1 MNKVR
6 KGITE
11 VKIRLLPEKSKRDY
25 ILRLVSSIIVLIFL
39 IINIVF
45 VYIPYNRYTNQLN
58 NVRNEN
64 SVKESELSWKKD
76 KYDYISHDIYYYND
90 ETITDILN
98 STLNF
103 EKILKLFNDLETN
116 VTYRDIHDNLSFND
130 ILNPEYN
137 QEIRPF
143 GSRVEYIIY
152 SEKKSTITV
161 SLEFLSI
168 NDAIYYEDML
178 KKIQYVIDVE
188 SGNISPVLESNKYK
202 RIYTIT
208 LDNEHPTCPK
218 VAKYKWKI
226 VIY

>member
-130 ILNPEYN
+130 IINPEYN

-218 VAKYKWKI
+218 VAKYK
-226 VIY
+226 

>member
-116 VTYRDIHDNLSFND
+116 VTYRDIHDNLSIND
-130 ILNPEYN
+130 IINPEYN

-218 VAKYKWKI
+218 VAKYK
-226 VIY
+226 

>member
-218 VAKYKWKI
+218 VAKYK
-226 VIY
+226 